1 VSVPGPSR
9 SQPQLLVEP
18 TFNDFLKLSDDDI
31 ADDGPVTP
39 VNPVSPS
46 GKPPSF
52 SLPPDP
58 PVLPP
63 ISYTGSPGSKY
74 GPLITLKHNLT
85 GRPAAHG
92 AYTCA
97 RICKQFGFDLVY
109 VVNLWPAN
117 MGRNSTIPSPVAVS
131 GTTSPFHMSYSNSP
145 ESLTTNS
152 RLIYHARPRL
162 TGRILA
168 AHGLDRVPAPFQIGE
183 TAHLNILRAQGWRKW
198 MNEEITHN
206 DFSEGYAYAFHNA
219 SPPVSE
225 KAEGKKPAVSTPPA
239 RQRVSFQES
248 RGIVFAAYRL
258 PGPDGKAQHMSSF
271 ELDKLFLEAEA
282 LVETLLDIHKT
293 QRSRMPSGES
303 AGAEETGP
311 LPARAQFEP
320 GLSPEK
326 KKYPVSMLDV

>member
-1 VSVPGPSR
+1 
-9 SQPQLLVEP
+9 VEP
-18 TFNDFLKLSDDDI
+18 TFNEFLKLSDDDI
-31 ADDGPVTP
+31 ADDGPVAP
-39 VNPVSPS
+39 VTPS
-46 GKPPSF
+46 GKPPAF

-63 ISYTGSPGSKY
+63 TSYTGSPGSKY

-97 RICKQFGFDLVY
+97 RICKQFRFDLVY

-117 MGRNSTIPSPVAVS
+117 TDRNSTPFSPIAAS
-131 GTTSPFHMSYSNSP
+131 AGTSPFRTSYPNSP
-145 ESLTTNS
+145 ESLTANHQIPYT
-152 RLIYHARPRL
+152 ARPRL

-183 TAHLNILRAQGWRKW
+183 TAHLNLLRSQGWRKW
-198 MNEEITHN
+198 VSEEVTHN
-206 DFSEGYAYAFHNA
+206 DFSEGYAYAFHTA
-219 SPPVSE
+219 SPPISE
-225 KAEGKKPAVSTPPA
+225 KAEGKKPELFTPPP
-239 RQRVSFQES
+239 RQRVSLQDP

-258 PGPDGKAQHMSSF
+258 PGADGKTLPMSNA
-271 ELDKLFLEAEA
+271 ELDRLFLEAEA

-293 QRSRMPSGES
+293 QRSRMPSGEQVR
-303 AGAEETGP
+303 AAETGP

-320 GLSPEK
+320 GLSPDK
-326 KKYPVSMLDV
+326 KKFPTSMLDV